1 VLLTFLYIILNILIL
16 FLYTYFRFLFSL
28 CYFILKSDSQFK
40 SFDPPTLVLISFAMS
55 FFYVMKSKGVVSD
68 MTGAVLNSNE
78 DSERPDRAAARPWLD
93 PRINMLVCEVAFL
106 FLFILFT
113 LMRINMLVCEGAV
126 LNSNEGCCHLL
137 I

>member
-1 VLLTFLYIILNILIL
+1 M
-16 FLYTYFRFLFSL
+16 
-28 CYFILKSDSQFK
+28 KSDSQFK

-78 DSERPDRAAARPWLD
+78 DSERPDRALSAARPWLD

-113 LMRINMLVCEGAV
+113 LSVVIFLM
-126 LNSNEGCCHLL
+126 
-137 I
+137 

>member
-1 VLLTFLYIILNILIL
+1 
-16 FLYTYFRFLFSL
+16 
-28 CYFILKSDSQFK
+28 
-40 SFDPPTLVLISFAMS
+40 
-55 FFYVMKSKGVVSD
+55 MKSKGVVSD

>member
-1 VLLTFLYIILNILIL
+1 MLLTFLYIILNILIL

>member
-1 VLLTFLYIILNILIL
+1 MLLTFLYIILNILIL

-55 FFYVMKSKGVVSD
+55 FFYVMKSKGVVND
-68 MTGAVLNSNE
+68 MTEAVLNSNE
-78 DSERPDRAAARPWLD
+78 DLERPDRALSAARPWLD

-113 LMRINMLVCEGAV
+113 LSVVIFLM
-126 LNSNEGCCHLL
+126 
-137 I
+137 

>member
-1 VLLTFLYIILNILIL
+1 MLLTFLYIILNILIL

-40 SFDPPTLVLISFAMS
+40 SFGPPSLVLISFAMS
-55 FFYVMKSKGVVSD
+55 FFYVMKSKGVVND
-68 MTGAVLNSNE
+68 MTEAVLNSNE
-78 DSERPDRAAARPWLD
+78 DLERPDRALSAARPWLD

-113 LMRINMLVCEGAV
+113 LSVVIFLM
-126 LNSNEGCCHLL
+126 
-137 I
+137 